1 MFSNFKN
8 LASSESDHFFIL
20 THSVADPISYDPDPS
35 FHFEIGQD
43 PDNILFGR
51 LGSRNKFNFRLTIF
65 HHRLFW
71 EDILPVTVCKF
82 LNGVWRLGQIHFN
95 VKLPK
100 KVWIRQ
106 NETDP

>member
-20 THSVADPISYDPDPS
+20 THGVADPISYDPDPS

-71 EDILPVTVCKF
+71 EDILPDACYCLQV
-82 LNGVWRLGQIHFN
+82 
-95 VKLPK
+95 PK
-100 KVWIRQ
+100 WSLEARPDSFQ
-106 NETDP
+106 C